1 MEEVCQ
7 VMKMW
12 VYTTQS
18 VSGSPSPGK
27 GGDLAR
33 MDSAYNALIQSR
45 PLLLTLW
52 IETEASVEMS
62 E

>member
-1 MEEVCQ
+1 
-7 VMKMW
+7 MKMW

-18 VSGSPSPGK
+18 VSGSPSHGK
-27 GGDLAR
+27 GGGLTR
-33 MDSAYNALIQSR
+33 MDSAYNALIKSR

-52 IETEASVEMS
+52 METEARVEMS

>member
-1 MEEVCQ
+1 